1 MVKNLPSSAGGL
13 GSIPG
18 RELRSHMPQATKHHS
33 EDSAQPKYKRKK
45 YGFGF
50 FEVMKI
56 KVDYGDS

>member
-1 MVKNLPSSAGGL
+1 
-13 GSIPG
+13 
-18 RELRSHMPQATKHHS
+18 MPQATKHHS

-56 KVDYGDS
+56 KVDYGDSWIYDYTKNHWEIIYFYE